1 MKLPEGWKLEA
12 IKNCCTVVSGST
24 PRRNKSE
31 YWENGCIPWVT
42 PKDLSRLNSPILE
55 DTPEKITKLGYDSCS
70 TTLLPKGS
78 ILFSSRAPI
87 GHVAIAGKEMC
98 TNQGFK
104 SLIPNDSVN
113 SNYLYWC
120 MRQYAKNIESL
131 GSGSTFKEVSK
142 GIVEK
147 FKIPLPPIAQQRRIA
162 CILDKADEIRRKRQ
176 EAIKLTE
183 ELGRSLFLDMFGDPV
198 TNPNG
203 WKIVKLGQV
212 AEKEKG
218 AIKCGPFGSQLLIS
232 EFVDEGIPVYGID
245 NVQKNEFIWAKP
257 KFITENKYQQ
267 LKAFSIKSGDVL
279 ISRTGTVGRTCIAPS
294 KIPKSIIGPNLL
306 KVSLNHSKILSKY
319 LSCALCYS
327 DSLLQ
332 QIKQMS
338 PGATVPVF
346 NTTNLKSLK
355 LANPPIEMQL
365 KFNDFIGKIEQQIIK
380 EKAILQDSENL
391 FHSLLQKA
399 FKGEL

>member
-203 WKIVKLGQV
+203 WELSTLFEVCKKITDGTHHSPPIV
-212 AEKEKG
+212 EKG
-218 AIKCGPFGSQLLIS
+218 VPYITAKHLKNYNLDFYSNPWFVS
-232 EFVDEGIPVYGID
+232 EEDH
-245 NVQKNEFIWAKP
+245 QKIYSRCNPEK
-257 KFITENKYQQ
+257 
-267 LKAFSIKSGDVL
+267 GDVL
-279 ISRTGTVGRTCIAPS
+279 YIKDGVTTGMAAINNYDFKFSMLSSLA
-294 KIPKSIIGPNLL
+294 LL
-306 KVSLNHSKILSKY
+306 KVGQKLTSEYLCDWLNNENVKKSNLTKIAGVAITRLTLKKIKNFQILLPPLYVQQEYIKVRKRISNQNLNHKS
-319 LSCALCYS
+319 AL
-327 DSLLQ
+327 
-332 QIKQMS
+332 
-338 PGATVPVF
+338 
-346 NTTNLKSLK
+346 
-355 LANPPIEMQL
+355 
-365 KFNDFIGKIEQQIIK
+365 K
-380 EKAILQDSENL
+380 ESENL
-391 FHSLLQKA
+391 FNSLLQRA